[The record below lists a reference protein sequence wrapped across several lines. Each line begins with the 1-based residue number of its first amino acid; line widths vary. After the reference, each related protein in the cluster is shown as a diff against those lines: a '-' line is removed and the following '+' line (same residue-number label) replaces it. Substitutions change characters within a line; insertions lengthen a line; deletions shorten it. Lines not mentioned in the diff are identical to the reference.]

1 MQAEGELP
9 LSVLLRLY
17 GVGIEDGK
25 HHDDQASE
33 HVPIMQ
39 NRETDSRRDQSTST
53 SYEHCFTAARVI
65 AEEVDVTFKYEHSF
79 TKKERMKALPY
90 FPEPKSN
97 KSHWSHLLEEMRWLS
112 GDFDRERKWRYYF
125 TLYINVL

>member
-1 MQAEGELP
+1 LQAEGELP

-25 HHDDQASE
+25 HLCGPASE
-33 HVPIMQ
+33 HGPNMQ
-39 NRETDSRRDQSTST
+39 NQETDSRHDHVTST
-53 SYEHCFTAARVI
+53 SYEQCFTAARVI
-65 AEEVDVTFKYEHSF
+65 EDEDDVTFKYEHSF

-90 FPEPKSN
+90 FPEPMLS

-112 GDFDRERKWRYYF
+112 GDFNRERKWRYYF
-125 TLYINVL
+125 TLYENAA